1 MWWKENLLKHQ
12 KVSKYYENGGSKK
25 LWEIFKDCHFS
36 RLWGSHMVVSEQ
48 ALQVHTYVFVLLV
61 EKQRLLPF
69 PVNCTIATIFS
80 CYQIKHCWWLFS
92 QKMQKEV
99 PINNKNSNEVMW
111 GGSSFFRS
119 SVIFLVQRQHLQQSA
134 SLGNL
139 LAKTNSFFFLLY

>member
-1 MWWKENLLKHQ
+1 MK
-12 KVSKYYENGGSKK
+12 
-25 LWEIFKDCHFS
+25 
-36 RLWGSHMVVSEQ
+36 MVVARNSERYLKTVISQ
-48 ALQVHTYVFVLLV
+48 GFEEVIWSFLSRPFKFIHMCLFFWLKNKDYFL
-61 EKQRLLPF
+61 F